1 MSDIIFTDTQRAI
14 NQTKVR
20 EEMGRVSRIKHVI
33 NIFTCDFEQC
43 EMNIDGFCTATK
55 DVQCPKNNSQSVYE
69 NPELLKDKDRR
80 IKPHM
85 NRKELIKLAND
96 EIAEWEKFKEDLK
109 TKSDKEKL

>member
-1 MSDIIFTDTQRAI
+1 MSDITITDTQRAV
-14 NQTKVR
+14 NQTKGR
-20 EEMGRVSRIKHVI
+20 EEMGRRTRK
-33 NIFTCDFEQC
+33 TCDFEQC
-43 EMNIDGFCTATK
+43 KMNIDSLCTATA

-96 EIAEWEKFKEDLK
+96 EIAE
-109 TKSDKEKL
+109 